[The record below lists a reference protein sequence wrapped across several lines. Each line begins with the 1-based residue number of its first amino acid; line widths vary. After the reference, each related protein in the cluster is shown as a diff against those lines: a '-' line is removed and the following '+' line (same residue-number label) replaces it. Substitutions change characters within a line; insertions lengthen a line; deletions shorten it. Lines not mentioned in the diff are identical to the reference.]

1 MHAVELSAVLWNM
14 RRGLSREHLSMPD
27 ALQSL
32 LALRCTFICLIET
45 WHADGEHLPG
55 HARICLP

>member
-32 LALRCTFICLIET
+32 LR
-45 WHADGEHLPG
+45 
-55 HARICLP
+55 